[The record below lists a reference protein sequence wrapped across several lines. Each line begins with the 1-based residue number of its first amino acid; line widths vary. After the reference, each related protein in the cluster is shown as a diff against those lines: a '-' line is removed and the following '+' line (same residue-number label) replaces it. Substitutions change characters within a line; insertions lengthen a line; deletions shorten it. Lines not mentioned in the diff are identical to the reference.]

1 MFTLST
7 CRLVHSEQF
16 DHRSCRLVACMSRP
30 VVSRTVD
37 RVSQTDITDSDH
49 THTLAGYQRNSHS
62 LDQCW
67 RPALFVRNSGSD
79 WRGTGSVEWRG
90 REGRGGE
97 GQGAVGWTG
106 TTSQIDRSLREGA
119 VLSDARAVRNSAK
132 QTDWVVRACAQ
143 YWLNS
148 QTAAL
153 RSPAQSVTVPRYTR
167 YGKHA
172 SHCSGCVQ

>member
-1 MFTLST
+1 VFTLST
-7 CRLVHSEQF
+7 CRLVHTEQF

-49 THTLAGYQRNSHS
+49 THTGRLPAQQPLLRSMLA
-62 LDQCW
+62 
-67 RPALFVRNSGSD
+67 PALFVRNSGSD

-132 QTDWVVRACAQ
+132 QTDWVVHACAQ

-153 RSPAQSVTVPRYTR
+153 RSPAHSVTVPRYTR